1 MSRGVP
7 TPRVPRTRELRTRGA
22 PRGSTM
28 LSIQLLH
35 IRVMYARRGDVGAR
49 CGTQFPTT
57 PCSGFLLET
66 TGKKRGR
73 ILYEEEEVKDT
84 DYQIAGVTWK
94 SQHQEGSWV
103 DRRMSLSWTAT
114 KKSPGHRASLRT
126 LRLTGRVS
134 PRAAVTEERPRTDS
148 FKALPSLALAARRHF
163 WPQES
168 NTKKTRKLD
177 GNSISNFQM

>member
-1 MSRGVP
+1 MGRGVP

-84 DYQIAGVTWK
+84 DYQIAGVTWRN
-94 SQHQEGSWV
+94 QHQDGSWV
-103 DRRMSLSWTAT
+103 DRKMSLFWTGRGGVT
-114 KKSPGHRASLRT
+114 KKSLGHRVSLRT
-126 LRLTGRVS
+126 LLTGGVS

-168 NTKKTRKLD
+168 NTKKTRK
-177 GNSISNFQM
+177 